1 MGHRSPR
8 GGTRPRGQRGFT
20 LLEVM
25 IAMLLLASIVALL
38 SQAFMAA
45 ISRADETGAHSLG
58 AAWIQ
63 ATVDY
68 LRNQGYSVSGS
79 WTETP
84 TSCTAPEPCLPAAF
98 SSANIAVATTT
109 FPGLNQIDITLYKL
123 GVTAPFMAFTTYVA
137 DLVFP

>member
-1 MGHRSPR
+1 MGHRSRR

-45 ISRADETGAHSLG
+45 ISRADETGEHSLG

-98 SSANIAVATTT
+98 SSANIAVATTA

-123 GVTAPFMAFTTYVA
+123 GVAAPFMAFTTYVA